1 MTSADDEAGVG
12 TFARPGRTMVT
23 QTLDGTGDA
32 RTIATRGRAAA
43 TGRPAAATGRPAAA
57 TGRPAAANRLLL
69 DLGWVHHPHYAGWR
83 SPTRRSACCWPRS
96 TPRSC

>member
-57 TGRPAAANRLLL
+57 TGRPAAATGRPAAATPA
-69 DLGWVHHPHYAGWR
+69 GTSITRTTAGWP
-83 SPTRRSACCWPRS
+83 SPTRRSAC
-96 TPRSC
+96 